1 VKFLLDT
8 DICIYIIKRK
18 PEKVF
23 RHFRALIPGDIG
35 ISSITLTELE
45 HGVQKSH
52 ERVRNQA
59 ALEEFLIAL
68 DVAEYDTKAA
78 RHYGIIR
85 ADLERKGKI
94 IGGNDLLIASHALAL
109 SVILV
114 TNNLKEFS
122 RIHGLNME
130 NWT

>member
-35 ISSITLTELE
+35 ISSITLAELE

>member
-1 VKFLLDT
+1 MKFLLDT